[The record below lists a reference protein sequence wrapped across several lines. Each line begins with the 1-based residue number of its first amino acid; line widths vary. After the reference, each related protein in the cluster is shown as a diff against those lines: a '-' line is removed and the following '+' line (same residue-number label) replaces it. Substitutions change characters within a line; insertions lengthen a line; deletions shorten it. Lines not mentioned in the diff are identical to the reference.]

1 MIMQFIRGHK
11 KGERIP
17 CQQSEQEN
25 RQDAGGVM
33 PEDVFVK
40 KVGRAI
46 STGVPGCLVIFE
58 IDGPV
63 QTGGVDRGE
72 MEAGVADNVMTVL
85 TRNFRKTDCFSQFK
99 EDEYAVW
106 LEGIT
111 MADEECIGKRVSAI
125 NDKLLHPH
133 EGTASATVSAGAAFG
148 WSASDF
154 KDLRKKAGR
163 ALYQVQVG
171 GSCGC
176 KVYEG

>member
-1 MIMQFIRGHK
+1 MIAVIKQFIRGHK

-17 CQQSEQEN
+17 REQSEQEN
-25 RQDAGGVM
+25 RQDLGGVM
-33 PEDVFVK
+33 PEEVFVK

-46 STGVPGCLVIFE
+46 SMGAPGCLILFE
-58 IDGPV
+58 IDEPV
-63 QTGGVDRGE
+63 QTGGE
-72 MEAGVADNVMTVL
+72 TEAGSTDNVMTVL
-85 TRNFRKTDCFSQFK
+85 TRNFRKTDYFSQFK

-106 LEGIT
+106 LDGIT
-111 MADEECIGKRVSAI
+111 MADEECIGRRVSAI

-133 EGTASATVSAGAAFG
+133 EGTASTTVSAGAAFG

-154 KDLRKKAGR
+154 RDLRKKAGK